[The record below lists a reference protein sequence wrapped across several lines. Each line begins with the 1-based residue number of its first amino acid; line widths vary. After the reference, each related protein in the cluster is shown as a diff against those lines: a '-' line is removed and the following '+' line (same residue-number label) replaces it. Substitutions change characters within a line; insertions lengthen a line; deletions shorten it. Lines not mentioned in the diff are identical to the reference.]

1 MYIYFLFSE
10 SSIKDPTARARQASD
25 SGVSCS
31 GDEVCGGSDN
41 AVVVEKGSDEGGDQS
56 SDSVLEPPLLADE
69 TAHAATNS
77 SQHFRDASSTEAG
90 DGVRT
95 SHSLKAEKLSRKRK
109 RQSTVQQAEVE
120 VECPADTS
128 TVKPWKIEPS
138 RESSMEKEAT
148 PPRGEGATP
157 PSKKKK
163 KSKRLRPNTDAELV
177 AGKNSQLGEFSVQ
190 QEPTKSSAIDVTGG
204 LETAE
209 DGATNWGDLEELA
222 TDLFSFSSNK
232 LAQKKK
238 GKVGSQEARVAQ
250 SDIVETPTGK
260 RSKSPIKS
268 KPLATPKEEPENTGT
283 RGVVAAEVES
293 APSETREPESAKST
307 TMTSGAQS
315 VVEET
320 PKGKK
325 TKKVSE
331 MPKTM
336 PAKVERVSHPA
347 PEAQHTTSAASAFT
361 EVPPNVQETP
371 GGKDEP
377 LKKIADGERVPSETN
392 KVKTSETESAST
404 ITMTSGT
411 PQRVEETP
419 NGKKGKTLKK
429 VSKKTPEAQHT
440 TSAAP
445 AFTEVPPNV
454 QETPRVKGELP
465 KKIADGQQVLSETN
479 KVKTS
484 ELESALTVTMTS
496 GTPQSV
502 EETPKGKK
510 GKTPKK
516 VSKTPKA
523 QHTTSA
529 APVISEAQLDIE
541 ETPKGKK
548 TRTPRKVSNTP
559 KRKAVKAEPD
569 SDPTPEVRHPTST
582 AAVISGAQSELKET
596 PVGKKLPKKVTK
608 GQQVVSETNPGKAD
622 EVESAPS
629 ATAASLV
636 RPGALE
642 KPAGKKNSSPRKVA
656 TPKTAPKVSNVKMEP
671 ESEGSGTGGTPKRK
685 SPSTPKAKVVEQE
698 APREPS
704 SESVST
710 ALQVDIPQSVVGV
723 IAPSAEVATETPKTA
738 KKAGSKTP
746 RGKAA
751 KKVALTPK
759 TEPNLSEAAAEE
771 KLPKTLQAEVGS
783 QKVGSSAS
791 AEVVNPG
798 KEKGKKTLKAAK
810 KESRE
815 DLINE
820 IMNAS
825 ISSYVSDA
833 PQSSVVRKATKRP
846 ASAIDG
852 SENVD
857 ASPTAS
863 TKKRAKPKSAKSV
876 REENGDSLNDTLR
889 KLVDDAYS
897 SAKKSKPKK
906 SKLDR

>member
-347 PEAQHTTSAASAFT
+347 PEAQHTTSAAS
-361 EVPPNVQETP
+361 
-371 GGKDEP
+371 
-377 LKKIADGERVPSETN
+377 
-392 KVKTSETESAST
+392 
-404 ITMTSGT
+404 
-411 PQRVEETP
+411 
-419 NGKKGKTLKK
+419 
-429 VSKKTPEAQHT
+429 
-440 TSAAP
+440 